1 MGDLS
6 SGRVFVSSPDAPAL
20 EWRLQRNRLLRS
32 RLRKKK
38 RLLAL
43 PVPSQLERPVNL
55 WAYARAAPCADAG
68 ATMTA
73 AHAVDNAS
81 NGLTAGRREQY
92 PQGPLFKR
100 ADQTS
105 ERASLIADI
114 NALLN
119 ELDAETATETP
130 RFEGR
135 GSQPPALQ

>member
-1 MGDLS
+1 
-6 SGRVFVSSPDAPAL
+6 VAIAAKQTPTVATAEKEAPVG
-20 EWRLQRNRLLRS
+20 
-32 RLRKKK
+32 
-38 RLLAL
+38 LA
-43 PVPSQLERPVNL
+43 RPV
-55 WAYARAAPCADAG
+55 AARAAGQPLAHARTAPCADAG